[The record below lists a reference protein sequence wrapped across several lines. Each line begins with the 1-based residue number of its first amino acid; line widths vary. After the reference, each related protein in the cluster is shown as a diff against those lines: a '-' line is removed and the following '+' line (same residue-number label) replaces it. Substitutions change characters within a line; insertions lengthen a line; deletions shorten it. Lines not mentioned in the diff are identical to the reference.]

1 MLPFPFVARWL
12 SYRIGDVCEKHI
24 KAKNLPLTKI
34 PLSRPDVNMETV
46 EENLKAENEASGQQI
61 IAHPSF
67 GEAFKFWLKL
77 GFISFGGPA
86 GQISIM
92 HHELVEQKKWIR
104 NDRFLNA
111 LNYCMLLP
119 GPEAQQ
125 LAVYIGWLLHRLPG
139 GVVAGAFFVIPSI
152 FILFALSYTYAAFGT
167 IAWVASVFN
176 GLKAAV
182 MAIVVSAVIK
192 IGKKALKNGV
202 MVAIAAL
209 SFIAI
214 FFLKIPFPLIV
225 LGAGLLGLV
234 GRYALPA
241 KFDVIRAKDAGDFDA
256 GYVQICEDPEVCH
269 INPST
274 RRNVVLVT
282 VFVLLWLVPLAAL
295 YGLLSQRVFYTE
307 ALFFTK
313 AAFLTFGGA
322 YAVLAYIAQAGVE
335 QYAWLTGPQMIDGLG
350 LAETTPGP
358 LIMVVQF
365 VGFMAG
371 WNHSAGWSPVVGG
384 MVGSLVATYFTFLP
398 CFLFIFLGGPYIE
411 KFRDNATLSAALS
424 SITAAVVGVVLN
436 LAVWFG
442 LQVLMPA
449 AGGFNWFAAAI
460 GVAAFVSIQWFK
472 VGIMAVIAA
481 AGLIGF
487 IWYQLIR

>member
-1 MLPFPFVARWL
+1 MRIAVKSEAVA
-12 SYRIGDVCEKHI
+12 
-24 KAKNLPLTKI
+24 
-34 PLSRPDVNMETV
+34 
-46 EENLKAENEASGQQI
+46 ENLKVENKESEQPV

-67 GEAFKFWLKL
+67 ATAFKFWLKL
-77 GFISFGGPA
+77 GLISFGGPA

-92 HHELVEQKKWIR
+92 HHELVDQKRWVS
-104 NDRFLNA
+104 NERFLNA

-125 LAVYIGWLLHRLPG
+125 LATYIGWLLHRLPG
-139 GVVAGAFFVIPSI
+139 GIVAGAFFVIPSI
-152 FILFALSYTYAAFGT
+152 FILFALSYVYAAYGT
-167 IAWVASVFN
+167 VPWVAAVFN
-176 GLKAAV
+176 GLKAAI
-182 MAIVVSAVIK
+182 MAIVMAAVIK
-192 IGKKALKNGV
+192 IGKKALKNAV
-202 MVAIAAL
+202 MAAIAAL

-214 FFLKIPFPLIV
+214 FIFKIPFPLIV
-225 LGAGLLGLV
+225 LGAGLLGLA
-234 GRYALPA
+234 GRYVLPA
-241 KFDVIRAKDAGDFDA
+241 KFDVIRGKDARDFDA

-269 INPST
+269 INPSI
-274 RRNVVLVT
+274 RRNIVLVV
-282 VFVLLWLVPLAAL
+282 VFLLLWLIPVIAL
-295 YGLLSQRVFYTE
+295 YALLPQRVFYTE

-371 WNHSAGWSPVVGG
+371 WNHAAGWNPIVGG
-384 MVGSLVATYFTFLP
+384 LVGSLVATYFTFLP
-398 CFLFIFLGGPYIE
+398 CFLFVFLGGPYIE

-442 LQVLMPA
+442 LQVLVPA
-449 AGGFNWFAAAI
+449 DGGFNGFAAVI
-460 GVAAFVSIQWFK
+460 GLAAFIAIQWFK
-472 VGIMAVIAA
+472 VGIMTVIFA
-481 AGLIGF
+481 AGAIGF
-487 IWYQLIR
+487 IWHQFVI

>member
-1 MLPFPFVARWL
+1 LR
-12 SYRIGDVCEKHI
+12 
-24 KAKNLPLTKI
+24 
-34 PLSRPDVNMETV
+34 
-46 EENLKAENEASGQQI
+46 
-61 IAHPSF
+61 
-67 GEAFKFWLKL
+67 FWVKL

-92 HHELVEQKKWIR
+92 HHELVEQKKWVS
-104 NDRFLNA
+104 NERFLNA

-125 LAVYIGWLLHRLPG
+125 LATYIGWLLHRLPG
-139 GVVAGAFFVIPSI
+139 GIVAGAFFVIPSI
-152 FILFALSYTYAAFGT
+152 FILFALSYTYAAFGA
-167 IAWVASVFN
+167 IPWVASVFG
-176 GLKAAV
+176 GLKAAI

-202 MVAIAAL
+202 MVGIAAL
-209 SFIAI
+209 SFVAI

-225 LGAGLLGLV
+225 LGAGLLGLA

-241 KFDVIRAKDAGDFDA
+241 KFDVIKGKNAGDFDG
-256 GYVQICEDPEVCH
+256 GYVQICENPEVCH
-269 INPST
+269 INPSG
-274 RRNVVLVT
+274 RRNILLVA
-282 VFVLLWLVPLAAL
+282 VFLTLWLAPIIML
-295 YGLLSQRVFYTE
+295 YVLMTNRVFYSE

-371 WNHSAGWSPVVGG
+371 WNHSGGWDPVVGG

-411 KFRDNATLSAALS
+411 KFRDSATLSAALS

-449 AGGFNWFAAAI
+449 DGGFNGFAAVI
-460 GVAAFVSIQWFK
+460 GLAAFISIQWFK
-472 VGIMAVIAA
+472 LGMITAIAA
-481 AGLIGF
+481 AGVIGF
-487 IWYQLIR
+487 IWYQIIL

>member
-1 MLPFPFVARWL
+1 MNVTT
-12 SYRIGDVCEKHI
+12 
-24 KAKNLPLTKI
+24 AK
-34 PLSRPDVNMETV
+34 
-46 EENLKAENEASGQQI
+46 ENLQA
-61 IAHPSF
+61 AHEERNQLTTRHPTF
-67 GEAFKFWLKL
+67 GEAFRFWLKL

-92 HHELVEQKKWIR
+92 HHELVDQKKWIS
-104 NDRFLNA
+104 NERFLNA

-125 LAVYIGWLLHRLPG
+125 LATYIGWLLHRLPG
-139 GVVAGAFFVIPSI
+139 GIVAGAFFVIPSI
-152 FILFALSYTYAAFGT
+152 FILFALSYTYAAYGT
-167 IAWVASVFN
+167 VPWVTSVFS
-176 GLKAAV
+176 GLKAAI
-182 MAIVVSAVIK
+182 MAVVVSAVIK

-202 MVAIAAL
+202 MIGIAAI

-214 FFLKIPFPLIV
+214 YFLKIPFPAIV
-225 LGAGLLGLV
+225 LGAGLLGLF
-234 GRYALPA
+234 GSYFLPA
-241 KFDVIRAKDAGDFDA
+241 KFDVIKGKDARDFDA
-256 GYVQICEDPEVCH
+256 GYVEICEDPVVCH

-274 RRNVVLVT
+274 RRNILLIA
-282 VFVLLWLVPLAAL
+282 VFVLLWLAPVLMLFAFLPN
-295 YGLLSQRVFYTE
+295 RVFYIE

-335 QYAWLTGPQMIDGLG
+335 QFGWLTGPQMIDGLG

-371 WNHSAGWSPVVGG
+371 WNYSGSWSPVIGG
-384 MVGSLVATYFTFLP
+384 LIGSLVATYFTFLP

-411 KFRDNATLSAALS
+411 KFRENTKLSAALS

-442 LQVLMPA
+442 LQVLIP
-449 AGGFNWFAAAI
+449 GDGSFNWFAAVI
-460 GVAAFVSIQWFK
+460 GLAAFMSIQWLK
-472 VGIMAVIAA
+472 VGMIPVIAA
-481 AGLIGF
+481 SGVIGF
-487 IWYQLIR
+487 FRYQMML

>member
-1 MLPFPFVARWL
+1 MTTPNSDEPALK
-12 SYRIGDVCEKHI
+12 S
-24 KAKNLPLTKI
+24 
-34 PLSRPDVNMETV
+34 
-46 EENLKAENEASGQQI
+46 ENNGSKQPATP
-61 IAHPSF
+61 HPTF
-67 GEAFKFWLKL
+67 AEAFRFWLKL

-92 HHELVEQKKWIR
+92 HQELVEQKRWVS
-104 NDRFLNA
+104 NERFLNA

-125 LAVYIGWLLHRLPG
+125 LAIYIGWLLHRMPG
-139 GVVAGAFFVIPSI
+139 GIVAGAFFVIPSI
-152 FILFALSYTYAAFGT
+152 FILLALSYTYAAYGT
-167 IAWVASVFN
+167 VPWVASIFN
-176 GLKAAV
+176 GLKAAI

-192 IGKKALKNGV
+192 IGKKALKNSL
-202 MVAIAAL
+202 MVSLAVI
-209 SFIAI
+209 SFISI
-214 FFLKIPFPLIV
+214 YFLKIPFPIIV
-225 LGAGLLGLV
+225 LGAGLIGLI
-234 GRYALPA
+234 GSYYLPA
-241 KFDVIRAKDAGDFDA
+241 KFDVIKGKTASDFDA
-256 GYVQICEDPEVCH
+256 GYVQICEDPLGCH
-269 INPST
+269 VDPST
-274 RRNVVLVT
+274 RRNIILVAVL
-282 VFVLLWLVPLAAL
+282 VLLWISPVAILHSI
-295 YGLLSQRVFYTE
+295 LSNPVFYTE

-371 WNHSAGWSPVVGG
+371 WNYPGSWDPVIGG
-384 MVGSLVATYFTFLP
+384 VIGSMVATYFTFLP

-411 KFRDNATLSAALS
+411 KFRNNPKLSATLS

-442 LQVLMPA
+442 LQVLLPTE
-449 AGGFNWFAAAI
+449 GGFNWFAAII
-460 GVAAFVSIQWFK
+460 GAAAFAAIQWFK
-472 VGIMAVIAA
+472 VGMITVIAVS
-481 AGLIGF
+481 GLMGLL
-487 IWYQLIR
+487 WYQVFI

>member
-1 MLPFPFVARWL
+1 MRIAVKSEAVA
-12 SYRIGDVCEKHI
+12 
-24 KAKNLPLTKI
+24 
-34 PLSRPDVNMETV
+34 
-46 EENLKAENEASGQQI
+46 ENLKVENKESEQPV

-67 GEAFKFWLKL
+67 ATAFKFWLKL
-77 GFISFGGPA
+77 GLISFGGPA

-92 HHELVEQKKWIR
+92 HHELVDQKRWVS
-104 NDRFLNA
+104 NERFLNA

-125 LAVYIGWLLHRLPG
+125 LATYIGWLLHRLPG
-139 GVVAGAFFVIPSI
+139 GIVAGAFFVIPSI
-152 FILFALSYTYAAFGT
+152 FILFALSYVYAAYGT
-167 IAWVASVFN
+167 VPWVAAVFN
-176 GLKAAV
+176 GLKAAI
-182 MAIVVSAVIK
+182 MAIVMAAVIK
-192 IGKKALKNGV
+192 IGKKALKNAV
-202 MVAIAAL
+202 MAAIAAL

-214 FFLKIPFPLIV
+214 FIFKIPFPLIV
-225 LGAGLLGLV
+225 LGAGLLGLA
-234 GRYALPA
+234 GRYVLPA
-241 KFDVIRAKDAGDFDA
+241 KFDVIRGKDARDFDA

-269 INPST
+269 INPSI
-274 RRNVVLVT
+274 RRNIVLVV
-282 VFVLLWLVPLAAL
+282 VFLLLWLIPVIAL
-295 YGLLSQRVFYTE
+295 YALLPQRVFYTE

-371 WNHSAGWSPVVGG
+371 WNHAAGWNPIVGG
-384 MVGSLVATYFTFLP
+384 LVGSLVATYFTFLP
-398 CFLFIFLGGPYIE
+398 CFLFVFLGGPYIE

-442 LQVLMPA
+442 LQVLVPA
-449 AGGFNWFAAAI
+449 DGGFNGFAAVI
-460 GVAAFVSIQWFK
+460 GLAAFVAIQWFK
-472 VGIMAVIAA
+472 VGIMTVIFA
-481 AGLIGF
+481 AGAIGF
-487 IWYQLIR
+487 IWHQFVI

>member
-1 MLPFPFVARWL
+1 VN
-12 SYRIGDVCEKHI
+12 VNT
-24 KAKNLPLTKI
+24 AKESLQAAHEERNQLTT
-34 PLSRPDVNMETV
+34 R
-46 EENLKAENEASGQQI
+46 
-61 IAHPSF
+61 HPTF
-67 GEAFKFWLKL
+67 GEAFRFWLKL

-92 HHELVEQKKWIR
+92 HHELVDQKKWIS
-104 NDRFLNA
+104 NERFLNA

-125 LAVYIGWLLHRLPG
+125 LATYIGWLLHRLPG
-139 GVVAGAFFVIPSI
+139 GIVAGAFFVIPSI
-152 FILFALSYTYAAFGT
+152 FILFALSYTYAAYGT
-167 IAWVASVFN
+167 VPWVTSVFS
-176 GLKAAV
+176 GLKAAI
-182 MAIVVSAVIK
+182 MAVVVSAVIK

-202 MVAIAAL
+202 MIGIAAI

-214 FFLKIPFPLIV
+214 YFLKIPFPVIV
-225 LGAGLLGLV
+225 LSAGLLGLF
-234 GRYALPA
+234 GSYFLPA
-241 KFDVIRAKDAGDFDA
+241 KFDVIKGKDARDFDA
-256 GYVQICEDPEVCH
+256 GYVEICEDPVVCH

-274 RRNVVLVT
+274 RRNILLIA
-282 VFVLLWLVPLAAL
+282 VFVLLWLAPVLMLFAFLPN
-295 YGLLSQRVFYTE
+295 RVFYIE

-335 QYAWLTGPQMIDGLG
+335 QFGWLTGPQMIDGLG

-371 WNHSAGWSPVVGG
+371 WNYSGSWSPVIGG
-384 MVGSLVATYFTFLP
+384 LIGSLVATYFTFLP

-411 KFRDNATLSAALS
+411 KFRENAKLSAALS

-442 LQVLMPA
+442 LQVLIP
-449 AGGFNWFAAAI
+449 GDGSFNWFAAVI
-460 GVAAFVSIQWFK
+460 GLAAFMSIQWLK
-472 VGIMAVIAA
+472 VGMIPVIAA
-481 AGLIGF
+481 SGVIGF
-487 IWYQLIR
+487 FRYQMML

>member
-1 MLPFPFVARWL
+1 MNPVEANWQIDKEKSNPVA
-12 SYRIGDVCEKHI
+12 
-24 KAKNLPLTKI
+24 I
-34 PLSRPDVNMETV
+34 P
-46 EENLKAENEASGQQI
+46 
-61 IAHPSF
+61 HPAF
-67 GEAFKFWLKL
+67 GEALRFWVKL

-92 HHELVEQKKWIR
+92 HHELVEQKKWVS
-104 NDRFLNA
+104 NERFLNA

-125 LAVYIGWLLHRLPG
+125 LATYIGWLLHRLPG
-139 GVVAGAFFVIPSI
+139 GIVAGAFFVIPSI
-152 FILFALSYTYAAFGT
+152 FILFALSYTYAAFGA
-167 IAWVASVFN
+167 IPWVASVFG
-176 GLKAAV
+176 GLKAAI

-202 MVAIAAL
+202 MVGIAAL
-209 SFIAI
+209 SFVAI

-225 LGAGLLGLV
+225 LGAGLLGLA

-241 KFDVIRAKDAGDFDA
+241 KFDVIKGKNAGDFDG
-256 GYVQICEDPEVCH
+256 GYVQICENPEVCH
-269 INPST
+269 INPSG
-274 RRNVVLVT
+274 RRNILLVA
-282 VFVLLWLVPLAAL
+282 VFLTLWLAPIIML
-295 YGLLSQRVFYTE
+295 YVLMTNRVFYSE

-371 WNHSAGWSPVVGG
+371 WNHSGGWDPVVGG

-411 KFRDNATLSAALS
+411 KFRDSATLSAALS

-449 AGGFNWFAAAI
+449 DGGFNGFAAVI
-460 GVAAFVSIQWFK
+460 GLAAFISIQWFK
-472 VGIMAVIAA
+472 LGMITAIAA
-481 AGLIGF
+481 AGVIGF
-487 IWYQLIR
+487 IWYQIIL

>member
-1 MLPFPFVARWL
+1 MRLAVKSEAVA
-12 SYRIGDVCEKHI
+12 
-24 KAKNLPLTKI
+24 
-34 PLSRPDVNMETV
+34 
-46 EENLKAENEASGQQI
+46 ENLKAENKETEQQV

-67 GEAFKFWLKL
+67 ATAFKFWLKL

-92 HHELVEQKKWIR
+92 HHELVDQKKWVS
-104 NDRFLNA
+104 NERFLNA

-125 LAVYIGWLLHRLPG
+125 LAIYIGWLLHRLPG
-139 GVVAGAFFVIPSI
+139 GIVAGAFFVIPSI
-152 FILFALSYTYAAFGT
+152 FILFALSYAYAAYGT
-167 IAWVASVFN
+167 VPWVASVFN
-176 GLKAAV
+176 GLKAAI
-182 MAIVVSAVIK
+182 MAIVVAAVIK
-192 IGKKALKNGV
+192 IGKKALKNGI
-202 MVAIAAL
+202 MVTIAAL
-209 SFIAI
+209 SFVAI
-214 FFLKIPFPLIV
+214 FILKIPFPLIV
-225 LGAGLLGLV
+225 LGAGLIGLA

-241 KFDVIRAKDAGDFDA
+241 KFDVIKGKDARDFDA

-269 INPST
+269 INPSI
-274 RRNVVLVT
+274 RRNTVLVV
-282 VFVLLWLVPLAAL
+282 VFILLWLIPVVAL
-295 YGLLSQRVFYTE
+295 YALLPQRVFYTE

-371 WNHSAGWSPVVGG
+371 WNHATGWSPVVGG
-384 MVGSLVATYFTFLP
+384 LVGSLVATYFTFLP

-411 KFRDNATLSAALS
+411 KFRDNVTLSAALS

-449 AGGFNWFAAAI
+449 EGGFNGFAAVI
-460 GVAAFVSIQWFK
+460 GLAAFVAIQWFK
-472 VGIMAVIAA
+472 VGIMTVIFAA
-481 AGLIGF
+481 AAIGF
-487 IWYQLIR
+487 FWHQLVL

>member
-1 MLPFPFVARWL
+1 MNPIEA
-12 SYRIGDVCEKHI
+12 
-24 KAKNLPLTKI
+24 NLQIDNKKSNQNPI
-34 PLSRPDVNMETV
+34 P
-46 EENLKAENEASGQQI
+46 
-61 IAHPSF
+61 HPTF
-67 GEAFKFWLKL
+67 REAFRFWLKL

-92 HHELVEQKKWIR
+92 HHELVDQKKWVS
-104 NDRFLNA
+104 NERFLNA

-167 IAWVASVFN
+167 IPWVTSVFI
-176 GLKAAV
+176 GLKAAI

-192 IGKKALKNGV
+192 IGKRALKNGI
-202 MVAIAAL
+202 MVGIAAT

-214 FFLKIPFPLIV
+214 FFLKIPFPVIV

-241 KFDVIRAKDAGDFDA
+241 KFDVIKGKGARDFDA
-256 GYVQICEDPEVCH
+256 GFVQICEEPEVCH

-274 RRNVVLVT
+274 KRNIVLIS
-282 VFVLLWLVPLAAL
+282 VFVLLWLVPVMM
-295 YGLLSQRVFYTE
+295 LSVFLPHRVFYTE

-371 WNHSAGWSPVVGG
+371 WNHATGWSPIFGG

-398 CFLFIFLGGPYIE
+398 CFLFVFLGGPYIE

-449 AGGFNWFAAAI
+449 AAGFNWFAAVI
-460 GVAAFVSIQWFK
+460 GLAAFISIQWFK
-472 VGIMAVIAA
+472 VGIMTVIAA
-481 AGLIGF
+481 AGILGF
-487 IWYQLIR
+487 IWHQLIL

>member
-1 MLPFPFVARWL
+1 MNGE
-12 SYRIGDVCEKHI
+12 I
-24 KAKNLPLTKI
+24 
-34 PLSRPDVNMETV
+34 V
-46 EENLKAENEASGQQI
+46 EENLMPANDAEQQHVTP
-61 IAHPSF
+61 HPSF
-67 GEAFKFWLKL
+67 ARAFRFWVKL
-77 GFISFGGPA
+77 GLISFGGPA

-92 HHELVEQKKWIR
+92 HHELVDRKKWVS
-104 NDRFLNA
+104 NERFLNA

-139 GVVAGAFFVIPSI
+139 GIIAGAFFVIPSI
-152 FILFALSYTYAAFGT
+152 FILFVLSYTYAAYGA
-167 IAWVASVFN
+167 IPWVASVFN
-176 GLKAAV
+176 GLKAAI

-192 IGKKALKNGV
+192 IGKKALKNGI
-202 MVAIAAL
+202 MIAIAAL

-214 FFLKIPFPLIV
+214 FILKIPFPLIV

-234 GRYALPA
+234 GRYALPE
-241 KFDVIRAKDAGDFDA
+241 KFNIIKGKDAGDFDA

-269 INPST
+269 INPSAG
-274 RRNVVLVT
+274 RNVMLVA
-282 VFVLLWLVPLAAL
+282 VFVLLWLVPVVAL
-295 YGLLSQRVFYTE
+295 YALVPQPVFYTE

-371 WNHSAGWSPVVGG
+371 WNHATGWNPVIGG
-384 MVGSLVATYFTFLP
+384 LVGSLVATYFTFLP

-449 AGGFNWFAAAI
+449 EGGFNWFAAVI
-460 GVAAFVSIQWFK
+460 GLAAFVAIQWFK
-472 VGIMAVIAA
+472 IGIMTVIAA
-481 AGLIGF
+481 SGF
-487 IWYQLIR
+487 VGFCWYYFIT

>member
-1 MLPFPFVARWL
+1 MNPLEANRQTDKPESNSSVIPHPTF
-12 SYRIGDVCEKHI
+12 
-24 KAKNLPLTKI
+24 KA
-34 PLSRPDVNMETV
+34 
-46 EENLKAENEASGQQI
+46 
-61 IAHPSF
+61 
-67 GEAFKFWLKL
+67 AFRFWVKL

-86 GQISIM
+86 GQIAIM
-92 HHELVEQKKWIR
+92 HHELVDQKKWVS
-104 NDRFLNA
+104 NERFLNA

-125 LAVYIGWLLHRLPG
+125 LATYIGWLLHRLPG
-139 GVVAGAFFVIPSI
+139 GIVAGAFFVIPSI

-167 IAWVASVFN
+167 IPWVASVFG
-176 GLKAAV
+176 GLKAAI

-192 IGKKALKNGV
+192 IGKKALKNNI
-202 MVAIAAL
+202 MVGIAAL
-209 SFIAI
+209 SFVAI
-214 FFLKIPFPLIV
+214 FFLQIPFPLIV
-225 LGAGLLGLV
+225 LGAGLLGLI
-234 GRYALPA
+234 GRYVLPA
-241 KFDVIRAKDAGDFDA
+241 KFDVIKGKSARDFDA

-274 RRNVVLVT
+274 GRNILLVA
-282 VFVLLWLVPLAAL
+282 VFMLLWLTPVI
-295 YGLLSQRVFYTE
+295 LLNVFLPHRVFYSE

-322 YAVLAYIAQAGVE
+322 YAVLAYIAQAGVQ

-371 WNHSAGWSPVVGG
+371 WNHAAGWSPVVGG

-449 AGGFNWFAAAI
+449 DGGFNAFAAVIAA
-460 GVAAFVSIQWFK
+460 AAFISIQWFK
-472 VGIMAVIAA
+472 LGMTTVIAA
-481 AGLIGF
+481 AGAIGF
-487 IWYQLIR
+487 AWFQITQ

>member
-1 MLPFPFVARWL
+1 MA
-12 SYRIGDVCEKHI
+12 
-24 KAKNLPLTKI
+24 T
-34 PLSRPDVNMETV
+34 VNVETL
-46 EENLKAENEASGQQI
+46 EENLKTESKEGEKLV

-67 GEAFKFWLKL
+67 GKAFKFWLKL

-92 HHELVEQKKWIR
+92 HHELVDQKKWVS
-104 NDRFLNA
+104 NERFLNA

-125 LAVYIGWLLHRLPG
+125 LAIYIGWLLHRLPG
-139 GVVAGAFFVIPSI
+139 GIVAGALFVIPSI
-152 FILFALSYTYAAFGT
+152 FILFALSYIYAAYGAFP
-167 IAWVASVFN
+167 WVASVFS
-176 GLKAAV
+176 GLKAAI
-182 MAIVVSAVIK
+182 MAIVVAAVIK
-192 IGKKALKNGV
+192 IGKKALKNGI
-202 MVAIAAL
+202 MVTVAAL

-214 FFLKIPFPLIV
+214 FIFKIPFPLIV
-225 LGAGLLGLV
+225 LGAGLIGLA
-234 GRYALPA
+234 GHYALPA
-241 KFDVIRAKDAGDFDA
+241 KFAVIKGKDARDFDA

-274 RRNVVLVT
+274 GRNVLLVA
-282 VFVLLWLVPLAAL
+282 VFFLLWLIPVVTLYAL
-295 YGLLSQRVFYTE
+295 LPQRVFYTE

-371 WNHSAGWSPVVGG
+371 WNYAAGWSPILGG
-384 MVGSLVATYFTFLP
+384 LMGSLVATYFTFLP

-424 SITAAVVGVVLN
+424 SITAAIVGVVLN

-442 LQVLMPA
+442 LQVLMPFD
-449 AGGFNWFAAAI
+449 GSFNGFAAVI
-460 GVAAFVSIQWFK
+460 GLAAFVAIQWFK
-472 VGIMAVIAA
+472 VGIMTVIFA
-481 AGLIGF
+481 AGAIGF
-487 IWYQLIR
+487 IWHQLIL

>member
-1 MLPFPFVARWL
+1 MNPVEANWQIDKEKSNPVA
-12 SYRIGDVCEKHI
+12 
-24 KAKNLPLTKI
+24 I
-34 PLSRPDVNMETV
+34 P
-46 EENLKAENEASGQQI
+46 
-61 IAHPSF
+61 HPAF
-67 GEAFKFWLKL
+67 GEALRFWVKL

-92 HHELVEQKKWIR
+92 HHELVEQKKWVS
-104 NDRFLNA
+104 NERFLNA

-125 LAVYIGWLLHRLPG
+125 LATYIGWLLHRLPG
-139 GVVAGAFFVIPSI
+139 GIVAGAFFVIPSI
-152 FILFALSYTYAAFGT
+152 FILFALSYTYAAFGA
-167 IAWVASVFN
+167 IPWVASVFG
-176 GLKAAV
+176 GLKAAI

-202 MVAIAAL
+202 MVGIAAL
-209 SFIAI
+209 SFVAI

-225 LGAGLLGLV
+225 LGAGLLGLA

-241 KFDVIRAKDAGDFDA
+241 KFDVIKGKNAGDFDA
-256 GYVQICEDPEVCH
+256 GYVQICENPEVCH
-269 INPST
+269 INPSG
-274 RRNVVLVT
+274 RRNILLVA
-282 VFVLLWLVPLAAL
+282 VFLTLWLAPIIML
-295 YGLLSQRVFYTE
+295 YVLMTNRVFYSE

-371 WNHSAGWSPVVGG
+371 WNHSGGWDPVVGG

-411 KFRDNATLSAALS
+411 KFRDSATLSAALS

-449 AGGFNWFAAAI
+449 DGGFNGFAAVI
-460 GVAAFVSIQWFK
+460 GLAAFISIQWFK
-472 VGIMAVIAA
+472 LGMITAIAA
-481 AGLIGF
+481 AGVIGF
-487 IWYQLIR
+487 IWYQIIL